1 MNDPRPSPAS
11 RPLAR
16 EDWLAAKE
24 LFTRLCD
31 VTPAERVAVLDSMT
45 PDDPVRGAAERLLRS
60 LESADGF
67 LEEPTGVSRGGGFA
81 GLDEDEPGRVGKTA
95 PAMPSSIGPY
105 EPVEVLGEGGFGIVY
120 RARQRYPVDREV
132 AVKLLRSGLESQQVM
147 ARFTDERRYLARLD
161 HPDVVR
167 VLDAG
172 TTDDGRMFVVMDL
185 APGVPITDF
194 VRAEGLPLRDR
205 VGLFVRVCRAVHAV
219 HQRAVIHRDL
229 KPSNILVEMDGSGAR
244 PRIIDFGIA
253 TALEDADRA
262 GWTRTGAPIGT
273 PRYASPEQA
282 RGEAAVDIRSDLYSL
297 GMVLSEVLCGALP
310 RPPATGAESPATPP
324 SRLAGDAGR
333 SRSLRGDL
341 DRIVLKCVAW
351 EPGRRYD
358 SAAGLADDLERYL
371 AGQAVLASPPGRVYL
386 ARKFVAR
393 HRFATGSALAG
404 LVALVAGLGVSMSA
418 TAEANRQRHA
428 AQANAERVAFIG
440 GFLLET
446 IERNADPDARGR
458 DVVLDEAALARMAGE
473 AMEGFEDDPETML
486 GLLET
491 IGRIQ
496 HKIAAF
502 DAAAETLGFA
512 ADGAAMVDGGAS
524 ERTVR
529 LRMQLGET
537 LLNRHATVGRAMEAL
552 ERAADEGRML
562 FAPDDPRLLR
572 VLVRMPLSP
581 TGEIERILGLLE
593 SNPAATPEDLASALS
608 TLYFRH
614 EYGPTPARGLP
625 YARRWYEVVR
635 DHHGP
640 DHSLTINAMTAYA
653 AAESVHGST
662 SEALPLLETALVRS
676 IETFGEDHHHT
687 ESARRSLATVYGAVG
702 RPDLGLPLAWDYEA
716 QTRRLHGEGSVPH
729 SNAMGVLGTLLMQA
743 GEFASARDAL
753 ESSLEAKSRHW
764 PAGHTSISTAEVRLA
779 EVLVELGAFD
789 EAEAVAE
796 RALGNMRVSSM
807 AYPMA
812 LATRSLVRVLQAR
825 GMVDEAVVLV
835 AETLSVFEAE
845 GAPERAVETL
855 TRLIEEL
862 GES

>member
-1 MNDPRPSPAS
+1 MSEPRPSPAPH
-11 RPLAR
+11 PLDR

-31 VTPAERVAVLDSMT
+31 ATPAERVAVLDSMT

-67 LEEPTGVSRGGGFA
+67 FEEPTGASPRA
-81 GLDEDEPGRVGKTA
+81 GLAGPDEEDPGWVGKTT
-95 PAMPSSIGPY
+95 PALPSSIGPY

-120 RARQRYPVDREV
+120 RARQRFPVDREV
-132 AVKLLRSGLESQQVM
+132 ALKLLRSGLETQQLM

-172 TTDDGRMFVVMDL
+172 TTGDGRMYVVMDL
-185 APGVPITDF
+185 APGVPITEF
-194 VRAEGLPLRDR
+194 VRAEGVSLRDR
-205 VGLFVRVCRAVHAV
+205 VRLFARVCRAVHAV

-229 KPSNILVEMDGSGAR
+229 KPSNILVHRDGSGAR

-282 RGEAAVDIRSDLYSL
+282 RGDAGVDIRSDVYSL
-297 GMVLSEVLCGALP
+297 GIVLSEILCGHLP
-310 RPPATGAESPATPP
+310 RPPASGAEIPATPP
-324 SRLAGDAGR
+324 SRLAEDAGL

-358 SAAGLADDLERYL
+358 AAAGLADDLERYL

-386 ARKFVAR
+386 VRKFVAR
-393 HRFATGSALAG
+393 NRFATGSALAG
-404 LVALVAGLGVSMSA
+404 LVALVAGLGVSLNA
-418 TAEANRQRHA
+418 TAEANRQRVVS
-428 AQANAERVAFIG
+428 QANAARVAFIG

-458 DVVLDEAALARMAGE
+458 DVVLDEAALAQMAAE
-473 AMEGFEDDPETML
+473 AMAGFEDDPETML

-496 HKIAAF
+496 HKIGAF
-502 DAAAETLGFA
+502 GAAAETFEFA
-512 ADGAAMVDGGAS
+512 ADGAAMIDGSVS

-537 LLNRHATVGRAMEAL
+537 LLNRHETVGRAMQAL
-552 ERAADEGRML
+552 ERAAEEGRML

-572 VLVRMPLSP
+572 VLVRMPLAP
-581 TGEIERILGLLE
+581 TGEIERILVLLE
-593 SNPAATPEDLASALS
+593 SHPDTTPEDLASALS

-614 EYGPTPARGLP
+614 EYGPTPALGLP
-625 YARRWYEVVR
+625 YARRWYGVVR
-635 DHHGP
+635 DQHGP

-653 AAESVHGST
+653 GAESVHGSS
-662 SEALPLLETALVRS
+662 SEALPLLESALDRS

-687 ESARRSLATVYGAVG
+687 ESARRLLARVYGAVG
-702 RPDLGLPLAWDYEA
+702 RPELGLPLAWEYEA
-716 QTRRLHGEGSVPH
+716 QSRRLHGEGSVPH
-729 SNAMGVLGTLLMQA
+729 SNAYEVLGTLLLQA
-743 GEFASARDAL
+743 GEFESARDAL
-753 ESSLEAKSRHW
+753 ERSLKAKARHW
-764 PAGHTSISTAEVRLA
+764 PAGHTSISTIEVRLA
-779 EVLVELGAFD
+779 EVLVNLGAYD
-789 EAEAVAE
+789 EAEAVAV

-807 AYPMA
+807 AYPIA
-812 LATRSLVRVLQAR
+812 LATRSLVRVLRAR
-825 GMVDEAVVLV
+825 GMFEEAVALV
-835 AETLSVFEAE
+835 VDTLSVFETE

-855 TRLIEEL
+855 TSLLEEL
-862 GES
+862 GDS